1 MSITRAQIATQL
13 LNKMA
18 PKGEKLAYINNREA
32 ELLKRM
38 GGAGVDINKTGIK
51 SYVNFGSGRGS
62 VSESLSQAAFG
73 SSGPTFSSDGGSESF
88 TPKGN
93 FATITKGGNDTQRT
107 IPENY
112 FTPSKTGP
120 NIARVANFLF
130 NPSMFSKKFMDDK
143 IKEQYEKE
151 LQVAKDVTT
160 ARNTGFGQAI
170 GSQYFGPMNTK
181 AMQSYKNVV
190 GGFPNTDPFVDTGG
204 GDNQIIPR
212 MQMIAEAP
220 SDVESTSSDFDLY
233 AALEGREGMRFGEN
247 PYGIMGVTQRFAG
260 GGEVR
265 QAYGLG
271 KLVKKAT
278 RAVKKVLKSDIGKAA
293 LLYAGGTYLGGMKAF
308 SGSGIGGAGGLK
320 NFGFQNFGKRLFNPT
335 GTDGISNLLNPF
347 RSTGDGI
354 KLPFVQTAEQNAT
367 DKAVKEALMSK
378 KTSDLTVK
386 ELLEINKMKS
396 EIPGYVKYGIPAAM
410 LATYGAAKKEEPDD
424 LDQEIAQNYTDNSGL
439 KELIASLPKYRFQ
452 VQKPYQLAAYGGRI
466 GYEIGGDIDPADLPM
481 SREGFPR
488 YEDESGEEVP
498 YPYNNQEMAS
508 NPDPMAEL
516 FQMYLDAIGSGK
528 IPRSTTF
535 EQFKELMSSSSINES
550 MDDMSLRENANLG
563 GIMGY
568 AYGPQNY
575 RQMAAEGG
583 RINFS
588 NGGGSTKYI
597 KDVLTKKGYQD
608 MMQNMNDNEIR
619 SLYDSVM
626 GTFSRRFAEGGMI
639 DLGGMEKD
647 YRAEGGFVPIG
658 GKEKADDVPA
668 RLSKNEFVF
677 TADAVRNAG
686 GGDVDKGAE
695 VMYNVMKNLESGGK
709 ISEKSQGLQGARNM
723 FQTSQKLG
731 EIL

>member
-13 LNKMA
+13 LNEMA

-38 GGAGVDINKTGIK
+38 GGAGKNINETGIK
-51 SYVNFGSGRGS
+51 SYYYDEVGQTMGGTGFQDTSHLTGGSG
-62 VSESLSQAAFG
+62 
-73 SSGPTFSSDGGSESF
+73 D
-88 TPKGN
+88 
-93 FATITKGGNDTQRT
+93 GGNDTKPTIPT
-107 IPENY
+107 IPEDY

-212 MQMIAEAP
+212 MQMIVEAP
-220 SDVESTSSDFDLY
+220 SDVESTPSDFDLY

-247 PYGIMGVTQRFAG
+247 PYDIRGVTQRFAG

-308 SGSGIGGAGGLK
+308 NGSGIGGAGGLK

>member
-1 MSITRAQIATQL
+1 MDLGPGGLNNPGPSGFGGGYNAT
-13 LNKMA
+13 
-18 PKGEKLAYINNREA
+18 
-32 ELLKRM
+32 
-38 GGAGVDINKTGIK
+38 T
-51 SYVNFGSGRGS
+51 
-62 VSESLSQAAFG
+62 
-73 SSGPTFSSDGGSESF
+73 SSNT
-88 TPKGN
+88 
-93 FATITKGGNDTQRT
+93 GGNGDNQPIVARPDYVVTNT
-107 IPENY
+107 VPDNNY
-112 FTPSKTGP
+112 FTPSRTGYGL
-120 NIARVANFLF
+120 ARAANFFL
-130 NPSMFSKKFMDDK
+130 NPVAVTKYAADQA
-143 IKEQYEKE
+143 IKNQYEEE
-151 LQVAKDVTT
+151 LKT
-160 ARNTGFGQAI
+160 AQDIANARLGGDQFFGAPNRA
-170 GSQYFGPMNTK
+170 G
-181 AMQSYKNVV
+181 MQSYKNIV
-190 GGFPNTDPFVDTGG
+190 GGFPNTDPFVNTGG

-220 SDVESTSSDFDLY
+220 SDVESISSDFDLY

-247 PYGIMGVTQRFAG
+247 PYGIMGITQRFAE

-271 KLVKKAT
+271 KLVRKAT
-278 RAVKKVLKSDIGKAA
+278 KAVKKVLKSDIGKAA

-308 SGSGIGGAGGLK
+308 NGSGIGAAK
-320 NFGFQNFGKRLFNPT
+320 KFGFQNFGGRLLNPT

-347 RSTGDGI
+347 RSTGGGI

-535 EQFKELMSSSSINES
+535 DQYKELMSSSSINES

>member
-1 MSITRAQIATQL
+1 MDLGPGGLNNPGPSGFGGGYNATTSS
-13 LNKMA
+13 NT
-18 PKGEKLAYINNREA
+18 
-32 ELLKRM
+32 
-38 GGAGVDINKTGIK
+38 GG
-51 SYVNFGSGRGS
+51 GSGGDNQPIVARPDY
-62 VSESLSQAAFG
+62 VV
-73 SSGPTFSSDGGSESF
+73 T
-88 TPKGN
+88 
-93 FATITKGGNDTQRT
+93 DTV
-107 IPENY
+107 PDNNY
-112 FTPSKTGP
+112 FTPSRTGYGL
-120 NIARVANFLF
+120 ARAANFFL
-130 NPSMFSKKFMDDK
+130 NPVAVTKYAADQA
-143 IKEQYEKE
+143 IKNQYEEE
-151 LQVAKDVTT
+151 LKT
-160 ARNTGFGQAI
+160 AQDIANARLGGDQFFGAPNRA
-170 GSQYFGPMNTK
+170 G
-181 AMQSYKNVV
+181 MQSYKNIV
-190 GGFPNTDPFVDTGG
+190 GGFPNTDPFVNTGG

-220 SDVESTSSDFDLY
+220 SDVESISSDFDLY

-247 PYGIMGVTQRFAG
+247 PYGIMGVTQRFAE

-271 KLVKKAT
+271 KLVRKAT
-278 RAVKKVLKSDIGKAA
+278 KAVKKVLKSDVGKAA

-308 SGSGIGGAGGLK
+308 SGSGIGSRLK
-320 NFGFQNFGKRLFNPT
+320 KFGFQNFGGRLFNPT

-347 RSTGDGI
+347 RSTGGGK

-452 VQKPYQLAAYGGRI
+452 VQKPYQLAANGGRM
-466 GYEIGGDIDPADLPM
+466 GYEEGGNINPADLPM
-481 SREGFPR
+481 SREGLPT
-488 YEDESGEEVP
+488 YEDIETREEVE
-498 YPYNNQEMAS
+498 YPYENKEMAS
-508 NPDPMAEL
+508 APDIDAEL

-535 EQFKELMSSSSINES
+535 DQYKELMSSSSINES

>member
-38 GGAGVDINKTGIK
+38 GGAGIDVNGTGIK

-62 VSESLSQAAFG
+62 VSEDLNQAAFG

-112 FTPSKTGP
+112 FTPSKTGT
-120 NIARVANFLF
+120 NIARVANFLL
-130 NPSMFSKKFMDDK
+130 NPRMISKKIMDDK

-151 LQVAKDVTT
+151 LQVAKDVITP
-160 ARNTGFGQAI
+160 RNTGYGQAI
-170 GSQYFGPMNTK
+170 GSQYFGKVNNAM
-181 AMQSYKNVV
+181 MQSYKNVV

-278 RAVKKVLKSDIGKAA
+278 RAVKKVVKSDIGKAA
-293 LLYAGGTYLGGMKAF
+293 LIAAGTYALGGGGNPFTAAGRGKFDFMNIPGYSKA
-308 SGSGIGGAGGLK
+308 K
-320 NFGFQNFGKRLFNPT
+320 NFIGNNSMMK
-335 GTDGISNLLNPF
+335 D
-347 RSTGDGI
+347 
-354 KLPFVQTAEQNAT
+354 
-367 DKAVKEALMSK
+367 
-378 KTSDLTVK
+378 
-386 ELLEINKMKS
+386 INKL
-396 EIPGYVKYGIPAAM
+396 PGYVKYGIPAAM

-439 KELIASLPKYRFQ
+439 KELLASLPKYRFQ

>member
-1 MSITRAQIATQL
+1 MDLGPGGLNNPGPSGFGGGYNAT
-13 LNKMA
+13 
-18 PKGEKLAYINNREA
+18 
-32 ELLKRM
+32 
-38 GGAGVDINKTGIK
+38 T
-51 SYVNFGSGRGS
+51 
-62 VSESLSQAAFG
+62 
-73 SSGPTFSSDGGSESF
+73 SSNT
-88 TPKGN
+88 
-93 FATITKGGNDTQRT
+93 GGNGDNQPIVARPDYVVTNT
-107 IPENY
+107 VPDNNY
-112 FTPSKTGP
+112 FTPSRTGYGL
-120 NIARVANFLF
+120 ARAANFFL
-130 NPSMFSKKFMDDK
+130 NPVAVTKYAADQA
-143 IKEQYEKE
+143 IKNQYEEE
-151 LQVAKDVTT
+151 LKT
-160 ARNTGFGQAI
+160 AQDIANARLGGDQFFGAPNRA
-170 GSQYFGPMNTK
+170 G
-181 AMQSYKNVV
+181 MQSYKNIV
-190 GGFPNTDPFVDTGG
+190 GGFPNTDPFVNTGG

-220 SDVESTSSDFDLY
+220 SDVENISSDFDLY

-247 PYGIMGVTQRFAG
+247 PYGIMGITQRFAE

-271 KLVKKAT
+271 KLVRKAT
-278 RAVKKVLKSDIGKAA
+278 KAVKKVLKSDVGKAA

-308 SGSGIGGAGGLK
+308 NGSGIGAAK
-320 NFGFQNFGKRLFNPT
+320 KFGFQNFGGRLLNPT

-347 RSTGDGI
+347 RSTGGGK

-367 DKAVKEALMSK
+367 DKAVKEALMNK

-439 KELIASLPKYRFQ
+439 KELIARYPELRFQ
-452 VQKPYQLAAYGGRI
+452 VQKPYQLAANGGRM
-466 GYEIGGDIDPADLPM
+466 GYEEGGNINPADLPM
-481 SREGFPR
+481 SREGLPT
-488 YEDESGEEVP
+488 YEDIETREEVE
-498 YPYNNQEMAS
+498 YPYKNKERAS
-508 NPDPMAEL
+508 APDIDAEL

-535 EQFKELMSSSSINES
+535 DQYKELMSSSSINES

>member
-1 MSITRAQIATQL
+1 MDLGPGGLNNPGPSGFGGGYNAT
-13 LNKMA
+13 
-18 PKGEKLAYINNREA
+18 
-32 ELLKRM
+32 
-38 GGAGVDINKTGIK
+38 T
-51 SYVNFGSGRGS
+51 
-62 VSESLSQAAFG
+62 
-73 SSGPTFSSDGGSESF
+73 SSNT
-88 TPKGN
+88 
-93 FATITKGGNDTQRT
+93 GGNGDNQPIVARPDYVVTNT
-107 IPENY
+107 VPDNNY
-112 FTPSKTGP
+112 FTPSRTGYGL
-120 NIARVANFLF
+120 ARAANFFL
-130 NPSMFSKKFMDDK
+130 NPVAVTKYAADQA
-143 IKEQYEKE
+143 IKNQYEEE
-151 LQVAKDVTT
+151 LKT
-160 ARNTGFGQAI
+160 AQDIANARLGGDQFFGAPNRA
-170 GSQYFGPMNTK
+170 G
-181 AMQSYKNVV
+181 MQSYKNIV
-190 GGFPNTDPFVDTGG
+190 GGFPNTDPFVNTGG

-220 SDVESTSSDFDLY
+220 SDVESISSDFDLY

-247 PYGIMGVTQRFAG
+247 PYGIMGITQRFAE

-271 KLVKKAT
+271 KLVRKAT
-278 RAVKKVLKSDIGKAA
+278 KAVKKVLKSDIGKAA

-308 SGSGIGGAGGLK
+308 NGSGIGAAK
-320 NFGFQNFGKRLFNPT
+320 KFGFQNFGGRLLNPT

-347 RSTGDGI
+347 RSTGGGK

-452 VQKPYQLAAYGGRI
+452 VQKPYQLAANGGRM
-466 GYEIGGDIDPADLPM
+466 GYEEGGNINPADLPM
-481 SREGFPR
+481 SREGLPT
-488 YEDESGEEVP
+488 YEDIETREEVE
-498 YPYNNQEMAS
+498 YPYENKEMSSA
-508 NPDPMAEL
+508 PDIDAEL

-535 EQFKELMSSSSINES
+535 DQYKELMSSSSINES

-626 GTFSRRFAEGGMI
+626 GTFSRRFAEGGLM

>member
-1 MSITRAQIATQL
+1 MDLGPGGLNNPGPSGFGGGYNAT
-13 LNKMA
+13 
-18 PKGEKLAYINNREA
+18 
-32 ELLKRM
+32 
-38 GGAGVDINKTGIK
+38 T
-51 SYVNFGSGRGS
+51 
-62 VSESLSQAAFG
+62 
-73 SSGPTFSSDGGSESF
+73 SSNT
-88 TPKGN
+88 
-93 FATITKGGNDTQRT
+93 GGNGDNQPIVARPDYVVTNT
-107 IPENY
+107 VPDNNY
-112 FTPSKTGP
+112 FTPSRTGYGL
-120 NIARVANFLF
+120 ARAANFFL
-130 NPSMFSKKFMDDK
+130 NPVAVTKYAADQA
-143 IKEQYEKE
+143 IKNQYEEE
-151 LQVAKDVTT
+151 LKT
-160 ARNTGFGQAI
+160 AQDIANARLGGDQFFGAPNRA
-170 GSQYFGPMNTK
+170 G
-181 AMQSYKNVV
+181 MQSYKNIV
-190 GGFPNTDPFVDTGG
+190 GGFPNTDPFVNTGG

-220 SDVESTSSDFDLY
+220 SDVESISSDFDLY

-247 PYGIMGVTQRFAG
+247 PYGIMGITQRFAE

-271 KLVKKAT
+271 KLVRKAT
-278 RAVKKVLKSDIGKAA
+278 KAVKKVLKSDVGKAA

-308 SGSGIGGAGGLK
+308 GGSGIGAANK
-320 NFGFQNFGKRLFNPT
+320 FGFQNFGGRLLNPT

-347 RSTGDGI
+347 RSTGGGK
-354 KLPFVQTAEQNAT
+354 KLPFVQTAEQKTTAE
-367 DKAVKEALMSK
+367 AVKEALMSK

-452 VQKPYQLAAYGGRI
+452 VQKPYQLAANGGRM
-466 GYEIGGDIDPADLPM
+466 GYEEGGNINPADLPM
-481 SREGFPR
+481 SREGLPT
-488 YEDESGEEVP
+488 YEDIETREEVE
-498 YPYNNQEMAS
+498 YPYENKEMSSA
-508 NPDPMAEL
+508 PDIDAEL

-535 EQFKELMSSSSINES
+535 DQYKELMSSSSINES

>member
-1 MSITRAQIATQL
+1 
-13 LNKMA
+13 MA
-18 PKGEKLAYINNREA
+18 IS
-32 ELLKRM
+32 RM
-38 GGAGVDINKTGIK
+38 
-51 SYVNFGSGRGS
+51 
-62 VSESLSQAAFG
+62 QQ
-73 SSGPTFSSDGGSESF
+73 
-88 TPKGN
+88 
-93 FATITKGGNDTQRT
+93 QRQM
-107 IPENY
+107 Y
-112 FTPSKTGP
+112 
-120 NIARVANFLF
+120 
-130 NPSMFSKKFMDDK
+130 
-143 IKEQYEKE
+143 Y
-151 LQVAKDVTT
+151 
-160 ARNTGFGQAI
+160 
-170 GSQYFGPMNTK
+170 
-181 AMQSYKNVV
+181 
-190 GGFPNTDPFVDTGG
+190 GG
-204 GDNQIIPR
+204 GLGSLQDPR
-212 MQMIAEAP
+212 QG
-220 SDVESTSSDFDLY
+220 Y
-233 AALEGREGMRFGEN
+233 K
-247 PYGIMGVTQRFAG
+247 
-260 GGEVR
+260 
-265 QAYGLG
+265 LG
-271 KLVKKAT
+271 KFVKKAI
-278 RAVKKVLKSDIGKAA
+278 RAVKKVASSPIGKAA
-293 LLYAGGTYLGGMKAF
+293 LLYAGGAYLGGSTAL
-308 SGSGIGGAGGLK
+308 GGAGGSFMSRMANPSGLMNLK
-320 NFGFQNFGKRLFNPT
+320 N
-335 GTDGISNLLNPF
+335 ISGYSKIGGEKGLGRFLNPLN
-347 RSTGDGI
+347 RTNPLLYDDTGKFSGRKAMLIGSGLLTASPFLMGGGEDDEDNKISEMPFSQTPDAIQDIVSQAQTRNPSLRFLTPEAYTQANFYNRARVANGGI
-354 KLPFVQTAEQNAT
+354 MDLPNSGGAGEEQLVQMLKAEYIKYRQQGGTMPFEQFVEIVMKQQQEQQMAGPQMAEQQMMDPQQMT
-367 DKAVKEALMSK
+367 QPQM
-378 KTSDLTVK
+378 
-386 ELLEINKMKS
+386 
-396 EIPGYVKYGIPAAM
+396 
-410 LATYGAAKKEEPDD
+410 
-424 LDQEIAQNYTDNSGL
+424 
-439 KELIASLPKYRFQ
+439 
-452 VQKPYQLAAYGGRI
+452 AAYGGRI

-516 FQMYLDAIGSGK
+516 FQMYRDALRSGQ
-528 IPRSTTF
+528 IPLSTSF

-588 NGGGSTKYI
+588 NGGGPTKYI

>member
-1 MSITRAQIATQL
+1 MDLGPGGLNNPGPSGFGGGYNAT
-13 LNKMA
+13 
-18 PKGEKLAYINNREA
+18 
-32 ELLKRM
+32 
-38 GGAGVDINKTGIK
+38 T
-51 SYVNFGSGRGS
+51 
-62 VSESLSQAAFG
+62 
-73 SSGPTFSSDGGSESF
+73 SSNT
-88 TPKGN
+88 
-93 FATITKGGNDTQRT
+93 GGNGDNQPIVARPDYVVTNT
-107 IPENY
+107 VPDNNY
-112 FTPSKTGP
+112 FTPSRTGYGL
-120 NIARVANFLF
+120 ARAANFFL
-130 NPSMFSKKFMDDK
+130 NPVAVTKYAADQA
-143 IKEQYEKE
+143 IKNQYEEE
-151 LQVAKDVTT
+151 LKT
-160 ARNTGFGQAI
+160 AQDIANARLGGDQFFGAPNRA
-170 GSQYFGPMNTK
+170 G
-181 AMQSYKNVV
+181 MQSYKNIV
-190 GGFPNTDPFVDTGG
+190 GGFPNTDPFVNTGG

-220 SDVESTSSDFDLY
+220 SDVESISSDFDLY

-247 PYGIMGVTQRFAG
+247 PYGIMGITQRFAE

-271 KLVKKAT
+271 KLVRKAT
-278 RAVKKVLKSDIGKAA
+278 KAVKKVLKSDIGKAA

-320 NFGFQNFGKRLFNPT
+320 KFGFQNFGGRLLNPT
-335 GTDGISNLLNPF
+335 GTDGIANLLNPF
-347 RSTGDGI
+347 RSTGGGK